1 MPIARVAAVTAAL
14 IAGICIFSTSA
25 APQGPAAKM
34 SGAGS
39 IYGSTGSSAP
49 KTCSAFFA
57 LCTSRN
63 GASPKCASARATC
76 MQTGVYKRYDGQI
89 FKDIARR

>member
-1 MPIARVAAVTAAL
+1 MPIARVAAVTAAF
-14 IAGICIFSTSA
+14 IAGIFILSTSA

-34 SGAGS
+34 SGADPS
-39 IYGSTGSSAP
+39 KGSSAP
-49 KTCSAFFA
+49 KTCSDFFA

-89 FKDIARR
+89 LKDIARR